1 MNDVL
6 LAAYLTTIT
15 KGMNAMNDLVD
26 KFNLAYG
33 ATHAAPAGPGAHE
46 RSMMGGK
53 SSMMSPAGGRR
64 RAVSDVWNL
73 LYTHAYLDCSYTF
86 LLAYASFSH
95 MIYIAI

>member
-46 RSMMGGK
+46 RSMMTGK
-53 SSMMSPAGGRR
+53 ASMTSPASGGRR
-64 RAVSDVWNL
+64 RAVSDIGPC
-73 LYTHAYLDCSYTF
+73 LYTHWDHSIHFY
-86 LLAYASFSH
+86 
-95 MIYIAI
+95 